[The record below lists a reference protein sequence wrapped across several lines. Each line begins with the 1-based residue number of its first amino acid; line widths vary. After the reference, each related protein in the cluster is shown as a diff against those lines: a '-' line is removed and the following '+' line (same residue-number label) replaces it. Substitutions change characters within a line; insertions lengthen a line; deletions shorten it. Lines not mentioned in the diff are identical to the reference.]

1 MRSEKYTKARNQWK
15 QDQIDSELIRIQK
28 HFRRG
33 DVENLYR
40 FIYVRHSW
48 IYKTINDNKLR
59 PKLELAEKILLVG
72 SGMYPYSLMDMY
84 KRFPDKKYYG
94 LEISSSF
101 CKLAK
106 KILKN
111 TPAKINITC
120 GDGFE
125 FDYSN
130 FNEDDMIFI
139 SCDVD
144 SEKVINQ
151 ITKTSRA
158 QFWIC
163 APYEKVWMFNLLSK

>member
-101 CKLAK
+101 CKL
-106 KILKN
+106 
-111 TPAKINITC
+111 
-120 GDGFE
+120 
-125 FDYSN
+125 
-130 FNEDDMIFI
+130 
-139 SCDVD
+139 
-144 SEKVINQ
+144 
-151 ITKTSRA
+151 
-158 QFWIC
+158 C
-163 APYEKVWMFNLLSK
+163 ALGKRL